1 MVLLTKKASN
11 GCVFSIITEIAE
23 HIRKDKEDKEDLNLD
38 LAKFLNSRTDEAES

>member
-1 MVLLTKKASN
+1 MRFFDSGKRVA
-11 GCVFSIITEIAE
+11 ITEIAE